1 MESVMPASLVQSVVP
16 VEVDGTWG
24 SIVLVLISVFA
35 TFSIIF
41 PEFPIRKA
49 SRRIKE
55 NKAKAISAKLLEFNL
70 KV

>member
-1 MESVMPASLVQSVVP
+1 MESVMPASFVQSVVP

-24 SIVLVLISVFA
+24 SIVMLLISA
-35 TFSIIF
+35 LAKFSIIF
-41 PEFPIRKA
+41 PGGPWKA

-55 NKAKAISAKLLEFNL
+55 NKAKAISADFLEINL